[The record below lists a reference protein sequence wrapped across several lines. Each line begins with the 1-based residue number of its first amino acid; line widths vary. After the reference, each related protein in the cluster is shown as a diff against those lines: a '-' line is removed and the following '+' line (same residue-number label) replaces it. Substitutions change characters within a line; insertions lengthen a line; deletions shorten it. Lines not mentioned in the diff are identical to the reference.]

1 MDVFTANEAKTQF
14 GTMLLKAQSKP
25 VQINKNGK
33 PAAVM
38 ISMETYEYLEELKIK
53 ALQESM
59 AKAHKEYEQGNTVDG
74 KAFMEELIAN
84 MRK

>member
-1 MDVFTANEAKTQF
+1 MDIFTANEAKTQF

-38 ISMETYEYLEELKIK
+38 ISMETYEYLEELKLK
-53 ALQESM
+53 ALQDNLAQAEEDF
-59 AKAHKEYEQGNTVDG
+59 KNGDVVDG
-74 KAFMEELIAN
+74 KAFMEELIAYI
-84 MRK
+84 RT